1 MADGEPAWN
10 ENHPTL
16 DEFVERLVR
25 EAGISEAQALEQW
38 RCRIGRL
45 GEHAFVEC
53 EDAQLTIEQR
63 VIHIERAKDMG
74 LA

>member
-25 EAGISEAQALEQW
+25 EAGISEAQALELIYLVAGSYL
-38 RCRIGRL
+38 CG
-45 GEHAFVEC
+45 GAP
-53 EDAQLTIEQR
+53 A
-63 VIHIERAKDMG
+63 
-74 LA
+74 